1 VYFFVFLIVEI
12 RSRIAAI
19 ALACG
24 GIAGPLVYTVTPQW
38 SVLIAGFA
46 GGTLAFAIHKL
57 LGRAH
62 A

>member
-1 VYFFVFLIVEI
+1 VEI